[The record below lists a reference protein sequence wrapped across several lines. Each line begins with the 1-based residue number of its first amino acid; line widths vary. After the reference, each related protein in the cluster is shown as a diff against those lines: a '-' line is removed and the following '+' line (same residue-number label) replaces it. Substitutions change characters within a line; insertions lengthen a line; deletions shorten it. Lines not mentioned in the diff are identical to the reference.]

1 VSWHRGQLVLFFAPV
16 YRCLL
21 IEQEKLMIKQ
31 RTINHTV
38 TTVGVGLHKGE
49 KVTLTL
55 RPAPD
60 NTGIVFRRV
69 DLTPVVDFKITPSL
83 VGDTVMCTCLI
94 NEQGV
99 RLSTTEHLMAA
110 IAGLGIDNLVIDVDA
125 PEIPIMDGSANPF
138 VYLLL
143 EAGIAEQRLAKKFI
157 RIKRAVRVED
167 GDKWAEFK
175 PYNGFKLDFAI
186 SFNHP
191 VISETTQHMV
201 MEFSAASFIK
211 EISRARTFGFL
222 HEVEFLRAN
231 NLALGGSMDN
241 AVVLDEFRVLNQDG
255 LRYEDEFI
263 KHKILDA
270 IGDLYMAGYSI
281 LGEFSS
287 FKTGH
292 ALNNQ
297 LLGAVLAN
305 QENWEFVTFDD
316 KAEMPI
322 SFLAPQLA

>member
-1 VSWHRGQLVLFFAPV
+1 
-16 YRCLL
+16 
-21 IEQEKLMIKQ
+21 MIKQ
-31 RTINHTV
+31 RTITKSISSI
-38 TTVGVGLHKGE
+38 GVGLHKGE

-69 DLTPVVDFKITPSL
+69 DLNPIVDFKVTPEL

-94 NEQGV
+94 NDEGV

-110 IAGLGIDNLVIDVDA
+110 VAGLGIDNLFIEVDSA
-125 PEIPIMDGSANPF
+125 EIPIMDGSANPF

-143 EAGIAEQRLAKKFI
+143 EAGISEQKKAKKFI
-157 RIKRAVRVED
+157 RIKQKVRVED
-167 GDKWAEFK
+167 GDKWAEFV
-175 PYNGFKLDFAI
+175 PHHGFRMDFAI
-186 SFNHP
+186 DFDHP
-191 VISETTQHMV
+191 VISETKQRMKLD
-201 MEFSAASFIK
+201 FSASSFIK
-211 EISRARTFGFL
+211 DISRARTFGFL
-222 HEVEFLRAN
+222 QDIEYLRAN
-231 NLALGGSMDN
+231 NLALGGSFDN

-281 LGEFSS
+281 LGEFRSY
-287 FKTGH
+287 KTGH

-297 LLGAVLAN
+297 LLSAVLAE
-305 QENWEFVTFDD
+305 QANWEFVSFD
-316 KAEMPI
+316 KEAQMPI
-322 SFLAPQLA
+322 SYLAPQLA

>member
-1 VSWHRGQLVLFFAPV
+1 
-16 YRCLL
+16 
-21 IEQEKLMIKQ
+21 MIKQ
-31 RTINHTV
+31 RTLAKSVSSI
-38 TTVGVGLHKGE
+38 GVGLHKGE

-69 DLTPVVDFKITPSL
+69 DLNPAVDFKIRPEL

-94 NEQGV
+94 DDNGI

-110 IAGLGIDNLVIDVDA
+110 IAGLGIDNLLIEVDA
-125 PEIPIMDGSANPF
+125 AEIPIMDGSANPF

-143 EAGIAEQRLAKKFI
+143 EAGVVEQKQAKKFI
-157 RIKRAVRVED
+157 RIKKPVRVED
-167 GDKWAEFK
+167 GDKWAEFR
-175 PYNGFKLDFAI
+175 PHHGFRIDFEI

-191 VISETTQHMV
+191 VIADTRQHVRMD
-201 MEFSAASFIK
+201 FSAASFIK

-222 HEVEFLRAN
+222 QDIEYLRAN
-231 NLALGGSMDN
+231 RLALGGSMDN

-255 LRYEDEFI
+255 LRYDDEFV

-281 LGEFSS
+281 LGEFKAY
-287 FKTGH
+287 KTGH

-297 LLGAVLAN
+297 LLCAVLAE
-305 QENWEFVTFDD
+305 QENWEFVTFD
-316 KAEMPI
+316 KPAQLPI
-322 SFLAPQLA
+322 SYLAPQLA

>member
-1 VSWHRGQLVLFFAPV
+1 
-16 YRCLL
+16 
-21 IEQEKLMIKQ
+21 MIKQ
-31 RTINHTV
+31 RTIDKTISSI
-38 TTVGVGLHKGE
+38 GVGLHKGE

-69 DLTPVVDFKITPSL
+69 DLDPVVDFKVAPEL

-94 NEQGV
+94 NENGV

-110 IAGLGIDNLVIDVDA
+110 IAGLGIDNLIVEVDA
-125 PEIPIMDGSANPF
+125 AEIPIMDGSANPF

-143 EAGIAEQRLAKKFI
+143 EAGVAEQRLAKKFI
-157 RIKRAVRVED
+157 RIKKTVRVED

-175 PYNGFKLDFAI
+175 PHNGFKIDFAI
-186 SFNHP
+186 EFNHP
-191 VISETTQHMV
+191 VIAETTQHML
-201 MEFSAASFIK
+201 MDFSAAGFIK
-211 EISRARTFGFL
+211 DISRARTFGFL
-222 HEVEFLRAN
+222 HEVEYLRAN
-231 NLALGGSMDN
+231 NLALGGSFDN
-241 AVVLDEFRVLNQDG
+241 AVVLDEYRVLNQDG
-255 LRYEDEFI
+255 LRYDDEFI

-281 LGEFSS
+281 LGEFKA

-297 LLGAVLAN
+297 LLCAVLAD
-305 QENWEFVTFDD
+305 QENWEFVTFED
-316 KAEMPI
+316 KAQMPI
-322 SFLAPQLA
+322 SYLAPQLA

>member
-1 VSWHRGQLVLFFAPV
+1 
-16 YRCLL
+16 
-21 IEQEKLMIKQ
+21 MIKQ
-31 RTINHTV
+31 RTIAKSISSI
-38 TTVGVGLHKGE
+38 GVGLHKGE

-69 DLTPVVDFKITPSL
+69 DLNPIVDFKVTPEL

-94 NEQGV
+94 NDEGV

-110 IAGLGIDNLVIDVDA
+110 VAGLGIDNLFIEVDSA
-125 PEIPIMDGSANPF
+125 EIPIMDGSANPF

-143 EAGIAEQRLAKKFI
+143 EAGISEQKKAKKFI
-157 RIKRAVRVED
+157 RIKQKVRVED
-167 GDKWAEFK
+167 GDKWAEFV
-175 PYNGFKLDFAI
+175 PHHGFRMDFAI
-186 SFNHP
+186 DFDHP
-191 VISETTQHMV
+191 VISETKQRMKLD
-201 MEFSAASFIK
+201 FSAASFIK
-211 EISRARTFGFL
+211 DISRARTFGVL
-222 HEVEFLRAN
+222 QDIEYLRAN
-231 NLALGGSMDN
+231 NLALGGSFDN

-281 LGEFSS
+281 LGEFRSY
-287 FKTGH
+287 KTGH

-297 LLGAVLAN
+297 LLSAVLAE
-305 QENWEFVTFDD
+305 QANWEFVSFD
-316 KAEMPI
+316 KEAQMPI
-322 SFLAPQLA
+322 SYLAPQLA